1 MKQYFFTK
9 QTAFFCLIA
18 LLLFVAGCKEDLG
31 ISVNKVGE
39 KPAAVSNV
47 QVTPVSGGATLKY
60 DLPLSEDLRYVK
72 AVYTL
77 DNGVKREAKASI
89 YKNEIT
95 VDGFGKEG
103 TYSVTL
109 YAVSVGEI
117 ESEAVTVP
125 VTVLRPPYLIV
136 LDKIKNND
144 NVVATF
150 GGLNLNYTNDSKS
163 DIIIKIVKKDS
174 LGKWIPVDDEYTNFP
189 SGTIRIR
196 GQNSVATDFGIFI
209 QDRWDHSSDTF
220 NVRLTPLEEVRI
232 PSTGWKRFF
241 LPSDAGER
249 ASGFPFTGIWD
260 GNVNAGYLSIANANA
275 PLESITLPNS
285 LTLDLGIAARFS
297 RMQIWA
303 TRYSTASDVY
313 GAAHLYEFEI
323 YGSNAP
329 NPNGQWDE
337 TWTRLGHFTS
347 SRPSGFGFGVPATSA
362 EITNIQ
368 QNGETYEFPDPTGFQ
383 KFRYI
388 RFKNYATWNG
398 AYEGGSN
405 FFIFELRLFGQL

>member
-1 MKQYFFTK
+1 MMKRNFFIK
-9 QTAFFCLIA
+9 ISAAFSILAA
-18 LLLFVAGCKEDLG
+18 LFFAAGCKEDLG

-39 KPAAVSNV
+39 KPAPVSNV
-47 QVTPVSGGATLKY
+47 QVTPVSGGAVLKY

-72 AVYTL
+72 ASYTL
-77 DNGVKREAKASI
+77 DNGIKREAKASI

-103 TYSVTL
+103 AYNVTL
-109 YAVSVGEI
+109 QAVSVGEVA
-117 ESEAVTVP
+117 SDPVSVP
-125 VTVLRPPYLIV
+125 ITVLRPPFLLV
-136 LDKIKNND
+136 LDKIKND
-144 NVVATF
+144 NNIIATF
-150 GGLNLNYTNDSKS
+150 GGINLNYNNDARS
-163 DIIIKIVKKDS
+163 DIIIKVMRDS
-174 LGKWIPVDDEYTNFP
+174 SGKWLPVDEEYTNFP
-189 SGTIRIR
+189 TGTIRIR
-196 GQNSVATDFGIFI
+196 GQKAEPTRFGVFI
-209 QDRWDHSSDTF
+209 QDRWDHTSDTF
-220 NVRLTPLEEVRI
+220 NVTLTPLEEVRI
-232 PSTGWKRFF
+232 PTTGWKKFF

-260 GNVNAGYLSIANANA
+260 GNINAGYLSIANTNA

-285 LTLDLGIAARFS
+285 LTMDLGIPVQIS

-303 TRYSTASDVY
+303 TRASTASDVY

-337 TWTRLGHFTS
+337 SWTRLGQFVST
-347 SRPSGFGFGVPATSA
+347 RPSGFGFGVPATAA
-362 EITNIQ
+362 EITNIRD
-368 QNGETYEFPDPTGFQ
+368 NGETYEFPDPTGFP
-383 KFRYI
+383 KYRYI
-388 RFKNYATWNG
+388 RFRNYATWNG